1 MTPSTTLSICFN
13 KKNSKL
19 ILQMILQIDFS
30 QMDTETQEKFL
41 ADLFEKALQKN
52 LQAYWITTTE
62 TKNVSFKCSLSFN
75 LSQLKNH

>member
-1 MTPSTTLSICFN
+1 MTPSTTLNICFN

-19 ILQMILQIDFS
+19 IL

-62 TKNVSFKCSLSFN
+62 TKNELTREEFSN
-75 LSQLKNH
+75 LLKENND

>member
-1 MTPSTTLSICFN
+1 MTPSTTLNICFN

-19 ILQMILQIDFS
+19 ILQIDFS
-30 QMDTETQEKFL
+30 QMDTETQKKFL

-62 TKNVSFKCSLSFN
+62 TKNELTREEFSN
-75 LSQLKNH
+75 LLKENND

>member
-52 LQAYWITTTE
+52 LQAYWITTIE
-62 TKNVSFKCSLSFN
+62 TKNELTREEFSN
-75 LSQLKNH
+75 LLKENND

>member
-1 MTPSTTLSICFN
+1 MTPSTTLNICFN

-19 ILQMILQIDFS
+19 ILQIDFS
-30 QMDTETQEKFL
+30 QMNTETQEKFL

-62 TKNVSFKCSLSFN
+62 TKNELTREEFSN
-75 LSQLKNH
+75 LLKENND

>member
-1 MTPSTTLSICFN
+1 MTPSTTLNICFN

-19 ILQMILQIDFS
+19 ILQIDFS
-30 QMDTETQEKFL
+30 QMDTEIQEKFL

-62 TKNVSFKCSLSFN
+62 TKNELTREEFSN
-75 LSQLKNH
+75 LLKENND

>member
-1 MTPSTTLSICFN
+1 MTPSTTLNICFN

-19 ILQMILQIDFS
+19 ILQIDLS

-62 TKNVSFKCSLSFN
+62 TKNELTREEFSIL
-75 LSQLKNH
+75 LKENND

>member
-1 MTPSTTLSICFN
+1 MNICFN

-19 ILQMILQIDFS
+19 ILQIDFS
-30 QMDTETQEKFL
+30 QMDTETQKKFL

-62 TKNVSFKCSLSFN
+62 TKNELTREEFSN
-75 LSQLKNH
+75 LLKENND

>member
-1 MTPSTTLSICFN
+1 MTPSTTLNICFN
-13 KKNSKL
+13 KKNSK
-19 ILQMILQIDFS
+19 QILQIDFS

-62 TKNVSFKCSLSFN
+62 TKNELKEKSF
-75 LSQLKNH
+75 QIY

>member
-19 ILQMILQIDFS
+19 ILQIDFS

-52 LQAYWITTTE
+52 LQAYWITTIE
-62 TKNVSFKCSLSFN
+62 TKNELTREEFSKL
-75 LSQLKNH
+75 LKENND

>member
-1 MTPSTTLSICFN
+1 MTPSTTLNICFN

-19 ILQMILQIDFS
+19 ILQIDFS
-30 QMDTETQEKFL
+30 QMDTEIQEKFL

-62 TKNVSFKCSLSFN
+62 TKNELTKEN
-75 LSQLKNH
+75 ND

>member
-1 MTPSTTLSICFN
+1 MTPSTTLNICFN

-19 ILQMILQIDFS
+19 ILQIDFS

-41 ADLFEKALQKN
+41 AVLFEKALQKN

-62 TKNVSFKCSLSFN
+62 TKNELTREEFSN
-75 LSQLKNH
+75 LLKENND

>member
-1 MTPSTTLSICFN
+1 MTPSTTLNICFN

-19 ILQMILQIDFS
+19 ILQIDFS
-30 QMDTETQEKFL
+30 QMDTETQKKFL

-62 TKNVSFKCSLSFN
+62 TE
-75 LSQLKNH
+75 

>member
-19 ILQMILQIDFS
+19 ILQIDFS

-41 ADLFEKALQKN
+41 ADLFEKARRVFKF
-52 LQAYWITTTE
+52 
-62 TKNVSFKCSLSFN
+62 TKGK
-75 LSQLKNH
+75 Q

>member
-1 MTPSTTLSICFN
+1 MTPSTTLSTCFN

-19 ILQMILQIDFS
+19 ILQIDFS
-30 QMDTETQEKFL
+30 QMDTETQKKFL

-62 TKNVSFKCSLSFN
+62 TKNELTREEFSN
-75 LSQLKNH
+75 LLKENND

>member
-19 ILQMILQIDFS
+19 ILQIDFS
-30 QMDTETQEKFL
+30 QMGNETQEKFL

-62 TKNVSFKCSLSFN
+62 TKNELTREEFSN
-75 LSQLKNH
+75 LLKENND

>member
-1 MTPSTTLSICFN
+1 MTPSTTLNICFN

-19 ILQMILQIDFS
+19 ILQIDFL

-52 LQAYWITTTE
+52 PQAYWITTTE
-62 TKNVSFKCSLSFN
+62 TKNELTREEFSN
-75 LSQLKNH
+75 LLKENND

>member
-1 MTPSTTLSICFN
+1 MLKNDTKHNFNICFN

-19 ILQMILQIDFS
+19 ILQIDFS

-41 ADLFEKALQKN
+41 ADLFKKALQKN

-62 TKNVSFKCSLSFN
+62 TKNELTREEFSN
-75 LSQLKNH
+75 LLKEDND

>member
-19 ILQMILQIDFS
+19 ILQIDFS
-30 QMDTETQEKFL
+30 QMDTETQKKFL
-41 ADLFEKALQKN
+41 ADLFEKPLSKN

-62 TKNVSFKCSLSFN
+62 TKNELTREEFSN
-75 LSQLKNH
+75 LLKENND

>member
-1 MTPSTTLSICFN
+1 MTPSTTLNICFN

-19 ILQMILQIDFS
+19 ILQIDFS
-30 QMDTETQEKFL
+30 QMDTETHETQEKFL

-62 TKNVSFKCSLSFN
+62 TKNESTREEFSN
-75 LSQLKNH
+75 LLKENND